1 MANFS
6 QSQTVSGLGTITIN
20 IPSAG
25 RYGIDGK
32 ITLPRIA
39 SGDSS
44 NSSVVVTISQTGA
57 GVIYTGQADAQGFH
71 INPFC
76 AASDVISI
84 VLSSAATIDNQLNV
98 IKTTVSV
105 SEDV

>member
-6 QSQTVSGLGTITIN
+6 QSQTVSGLGTTTIN

-32 ITLPRIA
+32 ITAPHIP

-57 GVIYTGQADAQGFH
+57 GTIYTGAAGLQGFH

-76 AASDVISI
+76 AASDVITI
-84 VLSSAATIDNQLNV
+84 VLSSAATVDNQLNV
-98 IKTTVSV
+98 IKTTISV

>member
-6 QSQTVSGLGTITIN
+6 QSQSFAGLGTITIN

-32 ITLPRIA
+32 ITLPTIS
-39 SGDSS
+39 SGSGQ
-44 NSSVVVTISQTGA
+44 SSVVVTINQNGSP
-57 GVIYTGQADAQGFH
+57 IYTGAAGAQGFH
-71 INPFC
+71 TNPYC
-76 AASDVISI
+76 AASDIITI
-84 VLSSAATIDNQLNV
+84 VLTSAATVDQGLNV

-105 SEDV
+105 SEGV